1 LELLVEALLDG
12 GLDTLKMLPF
22 LLAAFLFLEFL
33 EHKSEGRRDRFLSGI
48 GAAGPAVGALFG
60 CVPQCGFSVAAANLY
75 AGGVITAGT
84 LLAVFLSTSDEAI
97 LLLMGHPGQAGTVF
111 KLLGVKVLLGLFWG
125 YGVDLLLA
133 KSDMKRNRLGAICD
147 ECGCNKDGIEMP
159 FNVLGKGYDPDA
171 PGRENLGEGTARR
184 GEVLEE
190 SNAEGQA
197 FGEGHH
203 TILRAALYHTLE
215 IFIYLFSVNVLL
227 NILLGAV
234 GIEWLSGV
242 LLKDS
247 FFQPVLA
254 AFIGLIPNCAASVVL
269 TELYLS
275 GALSFG
281 AAVAGLL
288 SGAGVGL
295 AVLFR
300 INRDKRENLRVT
312 GMLLFAAVFSGI
324 ILQIVLKF

>member
-1 LELLVEALLDG
+1 MELLIDALLDG

-33 EHKSEGRRDRFLSGI
+33 EHRSEGRRDRFLSRI
-48 GAAGPAVGALFG
+48 GAAGPAVGAVFG

-84 LLAVFLSTSDEAI
+84 LLAVFLSTSDEAV

-111 KLLGVKVLLGLFWG
+111 RLLGVKVLLGIFWG

-133 KSDMKRNRLGAICD
+133 KSAMKRNRLGAICE
-147 ECGCNKDGIEMP
+147 ECGCNEEGMEA
-159 FNVLGKGYDPDA
+159 FLLLEFLEHLSV
-171 PGRENLGEGTARR
+171 GRMDRFLSLIG
-184 GEVLEE
+184 
-190 SNAEGQA
+190 
-197 FGEGHH
+197 
-203 TILRAALYHTLE
+203 AAG
-215 IFIYLFSVNVLL
+215 
-227 NILLGAV
+227 GAV

-254 AFIGLIPNCAASVVL
+254 AVIGLIPNCAASVVL

-281 AAVAGLL
+281 SAVAGLL

-300 INRDKRENLRVT
+300 INRDRRENLRVT
-312 GMLLFAAVFSGI
+312 GMLLFAAIFSGI
-324 ILQIVLKF
+324 FLQIVLNS

>member
-1 LELLVEALLDG
+1 
-12 GLDTLKMLPF
+12 M
-22 LLAAFLFLEFL
+22 
-33 EHKSEGRRDRFLSGI
+33 
-48 GAAGPAVGALFG
+48 
-60 CVPQCGFSVAAANLY
+60 
-75 AGGVITAGT
+75 
-84 LLAVFLSTSDEAI
+84 
-97 LLLMGHPGQAGTVF
+97 
-111 KLLGVKVLLGLFWG
+111 
-125 YGVDLLLA
+125 
-133 KSDMKRNRLGAICD
+133 
-147 ECGCNKDGIEMP
+147 
-159 FNVLGKGYDPDA
+159 
-171 PGRENLGEGTARR
+171 
-184 GEVLEE
+184 
-190 SNAEGQA
+190 
-197 FGEGHH
+197 
-203 TILRAALYHTLE
+203 RAALYHTLE

>member
-1 LELLVEALLDG
+1 MELLVDALLDG

-33 EHKSEGRRDRFLSGI
+33 EHRSGGRRDGFLSKI
-48 GAAGPAVGALFG
+48 GAAGPAAGALFG

-84 LLAVFLSTSDEAI
+84 LLAVFLSTSDEAV

-111 KLLGVKVLLGLFWG
+111 RLLGVKVLLGIFWG

-133 KSDMKRNRLGAICD
+133 KSAMKRNRLGAICE
-147 ECGCNKDGIEMP
+147 ECGCNEEGMEMP
-159 FNVLGKGYDPDA
+159 FNVLGKGYDPEQDRA
-171 PGRENLGEGTARR
+171 EEPAGRESHGRYM
-184 GEVLEE
+184 
-190 SNAEGQA
+190 
-197 FGEGHH
+197 
-203 TILRAALYHTLE
+203 ILRAALYHTLE

-254 AFIGLIPNCAASVVL
+254 AVIGLIPNCAASVVL

-281 AAVAGLL
+281 SAVAGLL

-300 INRDKRENLRVT
+300 INRDRRENLRVT
-312 GMLLFAAVFSGI
+312 GMLLFAAIFSGI
-324 ILQIVLKF
+324 FLQIVLNS

>member
-1 LELLVEALLDG
+1 VELLIDALCDG
-12 GLDTLKMLPF
+12 GLDTLRMLPF

-33 EHKSEGRRDRFLSGI
+33 EHRSEGRRDNFLSKI
-48 GAAGPAVGALFG
+48 GAAGPAAGAFFG

-84 LLAVFLSTSDEAI
+84 LLAVFLSTSDEAV

-111 KLLGVKVLLGLFWG
+111 RLLAVKVFLGMFWG

-133 KSDMKRNRLGAICD
+133 KSAMKRNRLGAICE
-147 ECGCNKDGIEMP
+147 ECGCKEEGLEMP
-159 FNVLGKGYDPDA
+159 FNVLGKGYDPEQKEA
-171 PGRENLGEGTARR
+171 LK
-184 GEVLEE
+184 
-190 SNAEGQA
+190 
-197 FGEGHH
+197 HH
-203 TILRAALYHTLE
+203 GSHLILRAAFYHTLE

-234 GIEWLSGV
+234 GIEWLSEF

-247 FFQPVLA
+247 FFQPALA
-254 AFIGLIPNCAASVVL
+254 ALIGLIPNCAASVVL
-269 TELYLS
+269 TELYLG

-281 AAVAGLL
+281 SAVAGLL

-300 INRDKRENLRVT
+300 INRDKRENLRIT
-312 GMLLFAAVFSGI
+312 GMLFLAAALSGI
-324 ILQIVLKF
+324 FLQIVLNS